1 MIYNNSCIVK
11 NICKSKKLV
20 NHYRDKSDFRLFQ
33 TLMTAITKTAN
44 GFMKNLYCIL
54 VKNVRIV
61 ISGIICFFEVLYY

>member
-20 NHYRDKSDFRLFQ
+20 NHYRDKPDFSFQ

-44 GFMKNLYCIL
+44 GFTKNLYCIL

-61 ISGIICFFEVLYY
+61 ISGIICFFGVLYY

>member
-1 MIYNNSCIVK
+1 MIYNNSYIVK
-11 NICKSKKLV
+11 NICKSKLV
-20 NHYRDKSDFRLFQ
+20 NHYRDKPDFSFQ

-61 ISGIICFFEVLYY
+61 ISGIICFFGVLYY